1 MFAIRMGTFLLPR
14 EQISQLNKGLSTLFD
29 SVETPRSRFKPICY
43 SFALPISELRGRGA
57 TQRILKWR
65 GTNWMDVNDTLH
77 FKCASHNPSVV
88 CSIPTGL
95 SNTVRE
101 VQFDF
106 ETGSC
111 DAFQSFI

>member
-1 MFAIRMGTFLLPR
+1 
-14 EQISQLNKGLSTLFD
+14 
-29 SVETPRSRFKPICY
+29 
-43 SFALPISELRGRGA
+43 
-57 TQRILKWR
+57 
-65 GTNWMDVNDTLH
+65 MDVNDTLH

-106 ETGSC
+106 ETGSS